1 MFGPGT
7 SAQSVCNKAKEDKKK
22 ETKEP
27 AGATLCWARVTV
39 SNDSGRRIGEQT
51 GQLSNRARGRRGQDI
66 CAGSRENE
74 KVSGPR
80 SSPASG
86 DGLKSHVSSLSLP
99 IWATRAAGRAAGAA
113 AVNDGIFRAASA
125 STNHNFVCACARV

>member
-7 SAQSVCNKAKEDKKK
+7 SAESVCNKEKKK
-22 ETKEP
+22 EPT
-27 AGATLCWARVTV
+27 GSTLCWACVTV
-39 SNDSGRRIGEQT
+39 SNDSGGRIGEQT
-51 GQLSNRARGRRGQDI
+51 GQLSNRARGGRGQDI

-74 KVSGPR
+74 KVSGLR
-80 SSPASG
+80 SSRASG

-99 IWATRAAGRAAGAA
+99 IWATRAAGRAARAA

-125 STNHNFVCACARV
+125 STNHNFARARVCDSCSF